1 MARLV
6 APHIGAVHFIRDTC
20 VKKRAAS
27 NIRSVSLTAMI
38 ELFQS
43 RRSVD
48 KSTWRRQSQ
57 AKRHK
62 FYVFNALNHLCW

>member
-20 VKKRAAS
+20 VKKRVAAS

-38 ELFQS
+38 ELVPIPS
-43 RRSVD
+43 LY
-48 KSTWRRQSQ
+48 RQKHLAQAVASQ
-57 AKRHK
+57 KTQI
-62 FYVFNALNHLCW
+62 LCI